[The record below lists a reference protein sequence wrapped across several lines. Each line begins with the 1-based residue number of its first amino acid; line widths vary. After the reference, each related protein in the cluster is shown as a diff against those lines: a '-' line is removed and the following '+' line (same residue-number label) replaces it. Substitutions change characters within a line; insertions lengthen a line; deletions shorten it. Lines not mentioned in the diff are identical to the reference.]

1 MNNITTFL
9 KNIKSNKKVFI
20 SLLIC
25 LFIIVIIIVFFSI
38 SSFNNQNTTSST
50 EGGEITEE
58 TDPLSGQTIETI
70 NEEPEEG
77 GGSSKNGIDIVGF
90 DGFYDH
96 NYSVTQYEILTDNLS
111 TFFKDNYKDVTRISI
126 VKDSIKC
133 PDDETYC
140 NSDVVINTGEKFKLY
155 TDTELLNSKTILYIQ
170 LKDSKGKVV
179 LEKEEDHSDGSTDE
193 NSSSDE
199 E

>member
-1 MNNITTFL
+1 MNSITTFI
-9 KNIKSNKKVFI
+9 KNIKSNKKVFFP
-20 SLLIC
+20 LLIC
-25 LFIIVIIIVFFSI
+25 LLIIIIIIVFFSI
-38 SSFNNQNTTSST
+38 SSINDQKATSST
-50 EGGEITEE
+50 EGGELTEE

-70 NEEPEEG
+70 NEEPEES
-77 GGSSKNGIDIVGF
+77 GSDENTIGMIGF

-111 TFFKDNYKDVTRISI
+111 TFFKENYKDITRISI

-140 NSDVVINTGEKFKLY
+140 NSDVVINTGEKFRLY

-170 LKDSKGKVV
+170 LKDSKGKVI
-179 LEKEEDHSDGSTDE
+179 LEKEEDRSDESTGE